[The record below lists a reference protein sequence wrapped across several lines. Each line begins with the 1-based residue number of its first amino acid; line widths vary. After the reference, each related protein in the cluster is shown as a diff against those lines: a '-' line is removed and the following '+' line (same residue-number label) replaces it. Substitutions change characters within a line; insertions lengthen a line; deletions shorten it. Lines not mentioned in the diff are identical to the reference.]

1 MHSNAIFML
10 RKLAAIVPNG
20 TMQFAFIV
28 NENNSNQSIHLIINQ
43 IQFIMKKKVFSLMMT
58 LLLAFMGVAKADV
71 VTIGDG
77 TGTYYY
83 APYNSLWGYSFVEQV
98 YTASEIGTAGTIN
111 AISFNMQ
118 STSASTNQVDVFMKN
133 VTRSNFSG
141 NTDWETVTAND
152 MVFSGTVTFNSGWTT
167 ITLDTPFAYN
177 GTSNLMI
184 GMHEYTSGYST
195 RYFYCTDVAGGLISG
210 HSDGENPNPYNMG
223 SFGGTTYVQN
233 YRANIQIDITPGE
246 GGDYEA
252 GLHTLA
258 YYDGAGAIED
268 QEELIDVL
276 HIVRPNG
283 AWMEP
288 YHFNL
293 YNDGA
298 ASVEVLVIDFL
309 HNNGYFTMESEVPF
323 TVANNGR
330 PGVDLYINTNDEWN
344 DTEAINSLLAVNT
357 NERSTHLYEIIAEP
371 YQPYCPDVVE
381 KAYNLGNLTQGIEWR
396 EYMSSLWDGPQG
408 QFELH
413 PNYDMPDFE
422 ENIPDGYDAVMKF
435 TVDRAMSLNA
445 RVVEGYEN
453 GKVALYAA
461 DFGGQPGPMADNY
474 YDERPMD
481 GGSSTPAG
489 PGFEAVIG
497 NEQSTSYFS
506 YFPFHVF
513 FNYSLGE
520 CLLTAAELQ
529 GSGVTTAPMTSLS
542 WDAYSVTSNQQ
553 QHNIKI
559 WMANVSDAALTTTS
573 HNTSGMT
580 LVFSGDYPL
589 PTVGWNEF
597 VFNQNNFAW
606 DGHSNILIVCQRNNG
621 AYNGRVEWR
630 SHNPGFVAVSYDYT
644 DGSAYNCESQTY
656 SMMTSST
663 SRPNIKL
670 RSNGGRDNRDAYT
683 YGFENGLDG
692 WTALDVNV
700 DGGTWVHSNNNPGGY
715 IDPSDEPYYPALAH
729 TGTGFAMC
737 YSFVDYDGAY
747 DTDSYLIS
755 PQQYTLDNNS
765 SISFWADNAN
775 DNYPESFSVCVSTA
789 ANPTASSFTQVWG
802 GEAKAGSH
810 DNATVR
816 ATNNRYENWRSHTVN
831 LGAYAGQTVWIA
843 FHDVN
848 YDEYEIWI
856 DDVTINAASG
866 TTPPTPPTP
875 PTPDVPEEFAEFS
888 AGPVIENLNVLP
900 GTYYLVASAT
910 EADFE
915 VEINVTDLPC
925 AAPAVAVYPLDNAE
939 GIAPTGVVLQ
949 WALDPNCTE
958 YRLVFS
964 STYWPEDNDHH
975 PSTIITEWTNQ
986 LATSYALPPLWNNT
1000 NYFWRIE
1007 QRVNGGEENG
1017 GCTTV
1022 GNVFGFTTH
1031 LNIPQALQANPTELF
1046 EGETTTLTWTAIQ
1059 DRTYRHYNIYKD
1071 GELIHSTADTP
1082 DPTSNCTWVVPA
1094 SELEYNMDG
1103 YVFYV
1108 TALYDEG
1115 ESAPSNSVEVKVSG
1129 YSATNGINGYVYEQ
1143 DYETPIPGVTVTV
1156 TGTDEFGDPHTY
1168 EATTNADGYYEMQVY
1183 VGTYTTAI
1191 ATCPGYQDATPY
1203 QNGPTFSV
1211 AHEAHH
1217 DNMNFMMD
1225 EEFNMPGMV
1234 CAETVYVPGVEGDT
1248 LVHIYWTS
1256 PFSASSSPFEVQIGE
1271 GTSTTGY
1278 FPFYTLYNYSVATAL
1293 YTAEELTA
1301 AGVTNAPMTSLSW
1314 YATNSIS
1321 ENQTGITIWMAN
1333 VDNTTAP
1340 TTSPLASGMTK
1351 VYTGSLNQPTPT
1363 GWVEF
1368 TFNEGTFAW
1377 DGTSNVMILVQRN
1390 CGDWT
1395 SSIQWRYTATSFSSM
1410 SYVYTD
1416 NAPYNVETTT
1426 YGLSTSTNRPNI
1438 IMKGGNRGTAELSRS
1453 LHHYNVYRTDCYNDG
1468 PYNSDN
1474 TEFLATVW
1482 VPDTAYFDVNWPD
1495 VEPGV
1500 YKWGVSAVYQGNRT
1514 VDYPWE
1520 ERESEIM
1527 WHTDCAPCID
1537 KDMQTDITVNV
1548 ICNSADSPEG
1558 TVVSFTNLNEGEQM
1572 NHPQPSITLDATGYQ
1587 AINPFRK
1594 GDYSVTVYL
1603 PGYELIVDE
1612 PVHIWGHTD
1621 LRYVLT
1627 EIIYGVKNLYV
1638 SRTGWAMWDAETW
1651 EDYPIPSG
1659 GGTTSSII
1667 DFETGDFSQFAF
1679 TNSVT
1684 YPWTVVNEGR
1694 GYCMKSGNGGVAS
1707 STSSIEASV
1716 NYTQAGTVEFDANCQ
1731 GEGTGTYW
1739 DHCDFY
1745 VDGSRVLY
1753 AGANLSGWNHYSYNV
1768 AAGQHTF
1775 RWEYTKDS
1783 SVNPTGDCFR
1793 VDNINFNM
1801 GGRSESADRHLEGF
1815 KIMCTSIDGQ
1825 PIFNHNT
1832 PVYRPF
1838 CQLTTV
1844 DPWSGQPT
1852 LIEGEHYLVKVST
1865 IYSTGES
1872 DWCEPVEWVYE
1883 PCDHWGPVDEVTVG
1897 TSTQGNHVEWVFE
1910 HGFNPYAPE
1919 GSGQGGDA
1927 SSFMEDCDAGMPAG
1941 WTNIDADGDGN
1952 VWVSSMTPGI
1962 YHNSGVDLTGTGH
1975 NASTAYVIS
1984 GSYANQTGAVL
1995 YPDNYLVSPEV
2006 TLGGSFSF
2014 FACAQDASY
2023 AAEHFGVAVS
2033 TNGSTSA
2040 ADFTTLQEWT
2050 LTAKNVGSVMSAGR
2064 SGANRAQ
2071 GNWYQ
2076 YTVDLSAYEGQT
2088 GYVAIRHFN
2097 CHDQFI
2103 LNVDDISMNAEN
2115 GAKGGEIGSAQPY
2128 QMVGANLE
2136 FNLNS
2141 IPNYNE
2147 RVYFLYNLYQDSRFD
2162 VVNAETTGRFLVSAD
2177 EAYTDLD
2184 VEEAFNDF
2192 REQNAAQFAMIDKVQ
2207 AAQLAGELKPALPSE
2222 FMQSLFTYDYIRS
2235 RENDMCATSD
2245 PICSDSTYV
2254 FPAPVGSQTSE
2265 SGPDYDCLYTQP
2277 RPVWY
2282 HFRIADPGA
2291 IQIYMHSNPQIDI
2304 DFCCWGPFDDPVT
2317 PCPYGLTEDKVVSCS
2332 YSASWNETCD
2342 IPATAQTGEYYIL
2355 VITNYNGGATNITFS
2370 QTGGSGTT
2378 DCGIVPSTDVD
2389 ILGFL
2394 ITQDGEYD
2402 TIVGPDVREYTDFG
2416 EFGEH
2421 EYCVRP
2427 IYPGLAQLPDS
2438 NFYFSMGCPV
2448 CMSTNGEIVETCDP
2462 GNAIYAE
2469 VNNTDDQVRI
2479 YWDEQPE
2486 PPTPAEG
2493 TTFVY
2498 DFENSSLDGLTLI
2511 DADGDGNNWML
2522 ASVAMSTGYG
2532 HNASVDMIL
2541 SKSYDNNTGV
2551 LYPDNY
2557 IVFPIATIV
2566 EGSTFSFWGCGQD
2579 ASYVAEHFGVAV
2591 STDGTNF
2598 TTIQEWTMAGKGAA
2612 KGVRDG
2618 RDQGTWHQFSV
2629 DLSDY
2634 AGQEIYIALRHFNC
2648 SDMFYLDID
2657 DVELSIAAKSTR
2669 DEIVGYN
2676 IYRSTDG
2683 INYDLIATVGADVYE
2698 YFDAPGAGTYYYQ
2711 VTAVYAS
2718 GCESEPAVSGINP
2731 EENFVMVGVTG
2742 VGEDNDNVNLFPNP
2756 TKGNVTI
2763 QAKDMNRITVV
2774 SVLGQVVFDTE
2785 LDQDEYILNMAQ
2797 FTNGMYM
2804 VRIYTDGGVTVK
2816 RVTVMH

>member
-1 MHSNAIFML
+1 
-10 RKLAAIVPNG
+10 
-20 TMQFAFIV
+20 
-28 NENNSNQSIHLIINQ
+28 
-43 IQFIMKKKVFSLMMT
+43 MKKKVFSLMMA
-58 LLLAFMGVAKADV
+58 LVLGLFGLAQAQVSLPYTEGFENGIGNWTVSFNSSLVSGSYGVHSGSYAFCFHWTTNPPQYLISPELTGADNGV
-71 VTIGDG
+71 EVSFYYYNQS
-77 TGTYYY
+77 TYYTET
-83 APYNSLWGYSFVEQV
+83 FQV
-98 YTASEIGTAGTIN
+98 
-111 AISFNMQ
+111 
-118 STSASTNQVDVFMKN
+118 
-133 VTRSNFSG
+133 
-141 NTDWETVTAND
+141 
-152 MVFSGTVTFNSGWTT
+152 
-167 ITLDTPFAYN
+167 
-177 GTSNLMI
+177 
-184 GMHEYTSGYST
+184 GYST
-195 RYFYCTDVAGGLISG
+195 TTNAVSAFTFVGSEITAPHEWTEYTETFPAGTKYVAIKNTSYDAYYMCVDDFTFTAVGGG
-210 HSDGENPNPYNMG
+210 
-223 SFGGTTYVQN
+223 Q
-233 YRANIQIDITPGE
+233 
-246 GGDYEA
+246 GGDQPAYER

-258 YYDGAGAIED
+258 TYGVGDNVD
-268 QEELIDVL
+268 ELIDVL
-276 HIVRPNG
+276 AIERPNG

-293 YNDGA
+293 YNDGD
-298 ASVEVLVIDFL
+298 ASVEVMVIDFL
-309 HNNGYFTMESEVPF
+309 HNNGYFTLESEVPF
-323 TVANNGR
+323 TLANNGR
-330 PGVDLYINTNDEWN
+330 PGVDLYLNTNRDWSE
-344 DTEAINSLLAVNT
+344 TEMIESLLAVNT
-357 NERSTHLYEIIAEP
+357 DERSTHLFEIVAAP
-371 YQPYCPDVVE
+371 YTPYCPDVVE
-381 KAYNLGNLTQGIEWR
+381 KAHDLGNLTQGIEWR
-396 EYMSSLWDGPQG
+396 EYMSTLWDGPAQ
-408 QFELH
+408 QFQLH
-413 PNYDMPDFE
+413 NNYDMPDFE

-435 TVDRAMSLNA
+435 KVDRAMSLNA

-461 DFGGQPGPMADNY
+461 NFGGEEGPMANNY
-474 YDERPMD
+474 YTERPMD
-481 GGSSTPAG
+481 GGGSTPSGA
-489 PGFEAVIG
+489 GFEAVIG
-497 NEQSTSYFS
+497 DETSTSTTY
-506 YFPFHVF
+506 YVPFATYYR
-513 FNYSLGE
+513 YSISESLYR
-520 CLLTAAELQ
+520 AAELQ
-529 GSGVTTAPMTSLS
+529 GAGVTTAPMTSVS
-542 WDAYSVTSNQQ
+542 WDATSVTSGA

-559 WMANVSDAALTTTS
+559 WMANVSYDVLTSTSYTT
-573 HNTSGMT
+573 NGMT
-580 LVFSGDYPL
+580 LVYSSGNDAITL
-589 PTVGWNEF
+589 NTGWNEF
-597 VFNQNNFAW
+597 VFNQGTFAW
-606 DGHSNILIVCQRNNG
+606 DGHSNILIAVQRNDGN
-621 AYNGRVEWR
+621 YVSSSSWR
-630 SHNPGFVAVSYDYT
+630 THNPGFLATIEEENDSE
-644 DGSAYNCESQTY
+644 GAYNIESQTY
-656 SMMTSST
+656 DMYTSS
-663 SRPNIKL
+663 SYRANIKFK
-670 RSNGGRDNRDAYT
+670 SNGGRADRDMFT
-683 YGFENGLDG
+683 YDFESGTMQG
-692 WTALDVNV
+692 WTTIDADGDGYNWNLHAPDPQYVGDLGHDDSDYYVNSASWSNNVVLYPDNYLVSPQVAL
-700 DGGTWVHSNNNPGGY
+700 GGTITFWAAAQ
-715 IDPSDEPYYPALAH
+715 DADFPSDKFGVA
-729 TGTGFAMC
+729 
-737 YSFVDYDGAY
+737 
-747 DTDSYLIS
+747 
-755 PQQYTLDNNS
+755 
-765 SISFWADNAN
+765 
-775 DNYPESFSVCVSTA
+775 VSTTSNTNA
-789 ANPTASSFTQVWG
+789 SAFTTLQSWTMTAKS
-802 GEAKAGSH
+802 AG
-810 DNATVR
+810 VR
-816 ATNNRYENWRSHTVN
+816 ADHNTRSGNRASGSWYEFTVD
-831 LGAYAGQTVWIA
+831 LSAYAGQTGYVAIRHFDCSDWFII
-843 FHDVN
+843 DV
-848 YDEYEIWI
+848 
-856 DDVTINAASG
+856 DDITI
-866 TTPPTPPTP
+866 TTPSTPVDPVDP
-875 PTPDVPEEFAEFS
+875 VDPINPNIPETFAEFS

-900 GTYYLVASAT
+900 GTYYLVASST
-910 EADFE
+910 DADYE

-925 AAPAVAVYPLDNAE
+925 AAPAVAVYPVDNAYDIE
-939 GIAPTGVVLQ
+939 PTGVVLRWQ
-949 WALDPNCTE
+949 LDPNCTE

-975 PSTIITEWTNQ
+975 PSTIITDWTNQ

-1022 GNVFGFTTH
+1022 GHVFGFTTS
-1031 LNIPQALQANPTELF
+1031 LNIPQNLRANPEQLF
-1046 EGETTTLTWTAIQ
+1046 EGETTTLSWTAIQ

-1094 SELEYNMDG
+1094 TELEYNMDG
-1103 YVFYV
+1103 YRFHV

-1115 ESAPSNSVEVKVSG
+1115 ESDPSNVVTVKVSG

-1143 DYETPIPGVTVTV
+1143 DGTTPIPGVTVTV
-1156 TGTDEFGDPHTY
+1156 TGTDEFGDSHTY
-1168 EATTNADGYYEMQVY
+1168 EATTNENGYYEMQVY
-1183 VGTYTTAI
+1183 VGEYTTAI

-1203 QNGPTFSV
+1203 QNGPNFFV

-1217 DNMNFMMD
+1217 DNMNFKMD

-1234 CAETVYVPGVEGDT
+1234 CAEPVYVPGVDGDT
-1248 LVHIYWTS
+1248 LIHIYWTS

-1278 FPFYTLYNYSVATAL
+1278 FPFYTLYNYSIATAL

-1301 AGVTNAPMTSLSW
+1301 AGVTSAPMTSLSW
-1314 YATNSIS
+1314 YATNSID
-1321 ENQTGITIWMAN
+1321 EAQNGITIWMAN
-1333 VDNTTAP
+1333 VENTTAP
-1340 TTSPLASGMTK
+1340 ATSPLASGMTK
-1351 VYTGSLNQPTPT
+1351 VYTGSVPAYAPT
-1363 GWVEF
+1363 GWMEF
-1368 TFNEGTFAW
+1368 TFNEESFSW
-1377 DGTSNVMILVQRN
+1377 DGQSNVMILVQRN
-1390 CGDWT
+1390 NGSWT
-1395 SSIQWRYTATSFSSM
+1395 SSIQWRYTAAGFNATS
-1410 SYVYTD
+1410 YAYTD
-1416 NAPYNVETTT
+1416 NAPYNAETTGYT
-1426 YGLSTSTNRPNI
+1426 LNTSANRPNI

-1572 NHPQPSITLDATGYQ
+1572 NHPQPSITLDGTGYQ

-1667 DFETGDFSQFAF
+1667 DFETGNFNQFAF
-1679 TNSVT
+1679 DNTIGTYHWSV
-1684 YPWTVVNEGR
+1684 VQEGNGG
-1694 GYCMKSGNGGVAS
+1694 GYCMKSGNGGVGG
-1707 STSSIEASV
+1707 STSTIEASV
-1716 NYTQAGTVEFDANCQ
+1716 NYTSAGTISFDLWSR
-1731 GEGTGTYW
+1731 GEGSSDTYDW
-1739 DHCDFY
+1739 DKSRFY
-1745 VDGSRVLY
+1745 IDGVRMFDY
-1753 AGANLSGWNHYSYNV
+1753 GAHSAWETYTHDV

-1775 RWEYTKDS
+1775 RWEYKKDG
-1783 SVNPTGDCFR
+1783 SVNPTGDCFL
-1793 VDNINFNM
+1793 VDNINFNI

-1815 KIMCTSIDGQ
+1815 KIMCTSIDGE

-1852 LIEGEHYLVKVST
+1852 LIEGEHYLVKVAT

-1897 TSTQGNHVEWVFE
+1897 TNTQGNHIEWVFE
-1910 HGFNPYAPE
+1910 HGYNPYAPD
-1919 GSGQGGDA
+1919 GGGQGGEA

-1962 YHNSGVDLTGTGH
+1962 YHNSGIDLTGTGH
-1975 NASTAYVIS
+1975 NSSTAYVIS
-1984 GSYANQTGAVL
+1984 GSYANQTYQAL
-1995 YPDNYLVSPEV
+1995 TPDNYLVSPEV
-2006 TLGGSFSF
+2006 TLGGTFSF
-2014 FACAQDASY
+2014 YACAQDANY

-2033 TNGSTSA
+2033 TTGNTAGS
-2040 ADFTTLQEWT
+2040 DFTTIQEWT
-2050 LTAKNVGSVMSAGR
+2050 LTAKNVGSVISAGR

-2071 GNWYQ
+2071 GNWYLF
-2076 YTVDLSAYEGQT
+2076 TADLSAYEGQT

-2097 CHDQFI
+2097 CTDQFI
-2103 LNVDDISMNAEN
+2103 LNVDDIAMNADR
-2115 GAKGGEIGSAQPY
+2115 GGDLGLVAGGQFYNQYAEDGIT
-2128 QMVGANLE
+2128 
-2136 FNLNS
+2136 LNFLALD
-2141 IPNYNE
+2141 NVDF
-2147 RVYFLYNLYQDSRFD
+2147 RAFMLYNITKDSRFSLMAD
-2162 VVNAETTGRFLVSAD
+2162 TQYGQFVLTPANETNNF
-2177 EAYTDLD
+2177 
-2184 VEEAFNDF
+2184 
-2192 REQNAAQFAMIDKVQ
+2192 M
-2207 AAQLAGELKPALPSE
+2207 SE
-2222 FMQSLFTYDYIRS
+2222 FESFYNDAEYRFSQLSKHDIYDRMNEWKNGVDSHNFLSITMDVALSNARV
-2235 RENDMCATSD
+2235 ENDQCINSL
-2245 PICSDSTYV
+2245 PFC
-2254 FPAPVGSQTSE
+2254 TSE
-2265 SGPDYDCLYTQP
+2265 MIEFEAASTSSTAQEEGMDDGCIGSSYNPSFYHMRIHTGGPF
-2277 RPVWY
+2277 VI
-2282 HFRIADPGA
+2282 HMEGHDPNNGTDR
-2291 IQIYMHSNPQIDI
+2291 DI
-2304 DFCCWGPFDDPVT
+2304 DFCMWGPYT
-2317 PCPYGLTEDKVVSCS
+2317 EQEITSGYACTHLTGDKIMDCN
-2332 YSASWNETCD
+2332 YSASYTEDCYLGYQEGQHQHSVGHGTVNYHMPEV
-2342 IPATAQTGEYYIL
+2342 GEYYVL
-2355 VITNYNGGATNITFS
+2355 MITNYSQQPCVINFTKTEGEGETDCEIVTPTNI
-2370 QTGGSGTT
+2370 
-2378 DCGIVPSTDVD
+2378 I
-2389 ILGFL
+2389 GFL

-2448 CMSTNGEIVETCDP
+2448 CMSTNGEIIETCDP

-2522 ASVAMSTGYG
+2522 SSSAMGTGYG
-2532 HNASVDMIL
+2532 NNGSIDMVF
-2541 SKSYDNNTGV
+2541 SQSYDNNTGV

-2557 IVFPIATIV
+2557 LVFPIATIV

-2598 TTIQEWTMAGKGAA
+2598 TTIQEWTMTAKSAA

-2618 RDQGTWHQFSV
+2618 RVQGTWHQFSV

-2634 AGQEIYIALRHFNC
+2634 AGQEIYIAIRHFNC

-2683 INYDLIATVGADVYE
+2683 ISYELIGTVAGDVYE

-2785 LDQDEYILNMAQ
+2785 LDQDEYVLNMAQ
-2797 FTNGMYM
+2797 FTTGMYM
-2804 VRIYTDGGVTVK
+2804 VRIYTNEGVTVK
-2816 RVTVMH
+2816 RVTVMK

>member
-1 MHSNAIFML
+1 
-10 RKLAAIVPNG
+10 
-20 TMQFAFIV
+20 
-28 NENNSNQSIHLIINQ
+28 
-43 IQFIMKKKVFSLMMT
+43 MKKKVFSLMMT

-71 VTIGDG
+71 VTVNDG
-77 TGTYYY
+77 TLTNEYLPLYGWWADYGAKSECIIPATTVGMSEMVGATISQMTFYSSTTSQAWGAQWQVFVKEVTNTTMSDLTGISGATTVYEGALSVVNGQMVVEFTTPYTYNGGNLLIGMYMTTGG
-83 APYNSLWGYSFVEQV
+83 SGVHTSFYGAQA
-98 YTASEIGTAGTIN
+98 ASGSG
-111 AISFNMQ
+111 FY
-118 STSASTNQVDVFMKN
+118 
-133 VTRSNFSG
+133 RYGSG
-141 NTDWETVTAND
+141 NS
-152 MVFSGTVTFNSGWTT
+152 SGSVQSFLPKTTFT
-167 ITLDTPFAYN
+167 
-177 GTSNLMI
+177 
-184 GMHEYTSGYST
+184 YT
-195 RYFYCTDVAGGLISG
+195 GGG
-210 HSDGENPNPYNMG
+210 
-223 SFGGTTYVQN
+223 Q
-233 YRANIQIDITPGE
+233 
-246 GGDYEA
+246 GGDQPVYES

-258 YYDGAGAIED
+258 TYGVGDNV
-268 QEELIDVL
+268 EELIDVL
-276 HIVRPNG
+276 AIERPNG

-293 YNDGA
+293 YNDGD
-298 ASVEVLVIDFL
+298 ASVEVMVIDFL
-309 HNNGYFTMESEVPF
+309 HNNGYFTLESEVPF
-323 TVANNGR
+323 TLANNGR
-330 PGVDLYINTNDEWN
+330 PGVDLYLNTNRDWSE
-344 DTEAINSLLAVNT
+344 TEMIESLLAVNT
-357 NERSTHLYEIIAEP
+357 DERSTHLFQIVAAP
-371 YQPYCPDVVE
+371 YTPYCPDVVE
-381 KAYNLGNLTQGIEWR
+381 KAHDLGNLTQGIEWR
-396 EYMSSLWDGPQG
+396 KSMSELWDGPAQ
-408 QFELH
+408 QFQLH
-413 PNYDMPDFE
+413 QNYDMPDFE

-435 TVDRAMSLNA
+435 KVDRAMSLNA

-461 DFGGQPGPMADNY
+461 NFGGEEGPMANNY
-474 YDERPMD
+474 YTERPMD
-481 GGSSTPAG
+481 GGGSTPSGA
-489 PGFEAVIG
+489 GFEAVIG
-497 NEQSTSYFS
+497 DETSTSTTY
-506 YFPFHVF
+506 YVPFATYYR
-513 FNYSLGE
+513 YSISESLYR
-520 CLLTAAELQ
+520 AAELQ
-529 GSGVTTAPMTSLS
+529 GAGVTTAPMTSVS
-542 WDAYSVTSNQQ
+542 WDATSVTSGA

-559 WMANVSDAALTTTS
+559 WMANVSYDVLTSTSYTT
-573 HNTSGMT
+573 NGMT
-580 LVFSGDYPL
+580 LVYSSGNDAITL
-589 PTVGWNEF
+589 NTGWNEF
-597 VFNQNNFAW
+597 VFNQGTFAW
-606 DGHSNILIVCQRNNG
+606 DGHSNILIAVQRNDGN
-621 AYNGRVEWR
+621 YVSSSSWR
-630 SHNPGFVAVSYDYT
+630 THNPGFLATIEEENDS
-644 DGSAYNCESQTY
+644 DGAYNIESQTY
-656 SMMTSST
+656 DMYTSS
-663 SRPNIKL
+663 SYRVNVKL
-670 RSNGGRDNRDAYT
+670 KSNGGREMYAVDNNARRVVDRDIQSIATPMVSYT
-683 YGFENGLDG
+683 EAVSEYAPNRGNATIILTTD
-692 WTALDVNV
+692 DVWQ
-700 DGGTWVHSNNNPGGY
+700 D
-715 IDPSDEPYYPALAH
+715 
-729 TGTGFAMC
+729 GTGYQMLLDADATAYGTIIPETGGLTSYGDASAATYAEFEYKIPTNADGSLTTSNMVLNE
-737 YSFVDYDGAY
+737 SVSIQIPAGTYDWCITNPTPGDRMWIA
-747 DTDSYLIS
+747 SAQGS
-755 PQQYTLDNNS
+755 VGGR
-765 SISFWADNAN
+765 ADNYEFEEGNIYEFHVYLLGNN
-775 DNYPESFSVCVSTA
+775 D
-789 ANPTASSFTQVWG
+789 
-802 GEAKAGSH
+802 
-810 DNATVR
+810 AT
-816 ATNNRYENWRSHTVN
+816 
-831 LGAYAGQTVWIA
+831 
-843 FHDVN
+843 
-848 YDEYEIWI
+848 
-856 DDVTINAASG
+856 DVTITADPYN
-866 TTPPTPPTP
+866 PPTPPTP
-875 PTPDVPEEFAEFS
+875 PTPDNPNIPETFAEFS

-900 GTYYLVASAT
+900 GTYYLVASST
-910 EADFE
+910 DADYE
-915 VEINVTDLPC
+915 VEINVEDLPC
-925 AAPAVAVYPLDNAE
+925 AAPALAVYPVDNAE

-975 PSTIITEWTNQ
+975 PSTIITDWTNQ

-1022 GNVFGFTTH
+1022 GHVYGFTTS
-1031 LNIPQALQANPTELF
+1031 LNIPQNLRANPEQLF
-1046 EGETTTLTWTAIQ
+1046 EGETTTLSWTAIQ

-1071 GELIHSTADTP
+1071 GELIYSTADTP

-1094 SELEYNMDG
+1094 TELEYNMDG
-1103 YVFYV
+1103 YRFHV

-1115 ESAPSNSVEVKVSG
+1115 ESDPSNVVTVKVSG

-1143 DYETPIPGVTVTV
+1143 DGTTPIPGVTVTV
-1156 TGTDEFGDPHTY
+1156 TGTDEFGDSHTY

-1203 QNGPTFSV
+1203 ENGPTFSV

-1217 DNMNFMMD
+1217 DNMNFKMD

-1234 CAETVYVPGVEGDT
+1234 CAEPVYVPGVDGDT
-1248 LVHIYWTS
+1248 LIHIYWTS

-1278 FPFYTLYNYSVATAL
+1278 FPFYTLYNYSIATAL

-1301 AGVTNAPMTSLSW
+1301 AGVTSAPMTSLSW
-1314 YATNSIS
+1314 YATNSID
-1321 ENQTGITIWMAN
+1321 EAQNGITIWMAN
-1333 VDNTTAP
+1333 VENTTAP
-1340 TTSPLASGMTK
+1340 ATSPLASGMTK
-1351 VYTGSLNQPTPT
+1351 VYTGSVPAYAPT
-1363 GWVEF
+1363 GWMEF
-1368 TFNEGTFAW
+1368 TFNEESFSW
-1377 DGTSNVMILVQRN
+1377 DGQSNVMILVQRN
-1390 CGDWT
+1390 NGSWT
-1395 SSIQWRYTATSFSSM
+1395 SSIQWRYTAAGFNATS
-1410 SYVYTD
+1410 YAYTD
-1416 NAPYNVETTT
+1416 NAPYNAETTGYT
-1426 YGLSTSTNRPNI
+1426 LNTSANRPNI

-1572 NHPQPSITLDATGYQ
+1572 NHPQPSITLDGTGYQ

-1594 GDYSVTVYL
+1594 GDYKVTVYL

-1667 DFETGDFSQFAF
+1667 DFETGNFNQFAF
-1679 TNSVT
+1679 DNTIGTYHWSV
-1684 YPWTVVNEGR
+1684 VQEGNGG
-1694 GYCMKSGNGGVAS
+1694 GYCMKSGNGGVGG
-1707 STSSIEASV
+1707 STSTIEASV
-1716 NYTQAGTVEFDANCQ
+1716 NYTSAGTISFDLWSR
-1731 GEGTGTYW
+1731 GEGSTDTYDW
-1739 DHCDFY
+1739 DKSRFY
-1745 VDGSRVLY
+1745 IDGVRMIDY
-1753 AGANLSGWNHYSYNV
+1753 GAHSAWETYTHDV

-1775 RWEYTKDS
+1775 RWEYKKDS
-1783 SVNPTGDCFR
+1783 SVNPTGDCFL
-1793 VDNINFNM
+1793 VDNINFNI

-1815 KIMCTSIDGQ
+1815 KIMCTSIDGE

-1852 LIEGEHYLVKVST
+1852 LIEGEHYLVKVAT

-1897 TSTQGNHVEWVFE
+1897 TNTQGNHIEWVFE
-1910 HGFNPYAPE
+1910 HGYNPYAPD
-1919 GSGQGGDA
+1919 GGGQGGGEA
-1927 SSFMEDCDAGMPAG
+1927 SSFTVDFEGGMPEG
-1941 WTNIDADGDGN
+1941 WTTIDANNDGFNWMLASAYTYSDITN
-1952 VWVSSMTPGI
+1952 E
-1962 YHNSGVDLTGTGH
+1962 GH
-1975 NASTAYVIS
+1975 NASHDYLIS
-1984 GSYANQTGAVL
+1984 ESYDNGT
-1995 YPDNYLVSPEV
+1995 YSPITPDNYFVSPLVSV
-2006 TLGGSFSF
+2006 VNGSTFSF
-2014 FACAQDASY
+2014 WATDGNDSY
-2023 AAEHFGVAVS
+2023 GAEHFGVAVS
-2033 TNGSTSA
+2033 TTGNTNAS
-2040 ADFTTLQEWT
+2040 DFTTIAEWT
-2050 LTAKNVGSVMSAGR
+2050 LLSKDGAKEGGQR
-2064 SGANRAQ
+2064 QLIDGI
-2071 GNWYQ
+2071 WYQ
-2076 YTVDLSAYEGQT
+2076 KTVDLSAYAGQDI
-2088 GYVAIRHFN
+2088 YIAVRHFN
-2097 CHDQFI
+2097 CNDQWI
-2103 LNVDDISMNAEN
+2103 LCVDDFELTT
-2115 GAKGGEIGSAQPY
+2115 GAKGGDLGFTTGGSFYNQYAED
-2128 QMVGANLE
+2128 GIT
-2136 FNLNS
+2136 LNFLALD
-2141 IPNYNE
+2141 NVDF
-2147 RVYFLYNLYQDSRFD
+2147 RAFMLYNITKDSRFSLMAD
-2162 VVNAETTGRFLVSAD
+2162 TQYGQFVLTPANETNNF
-2177 EAYTDLD
+2177 
-2184 VEEAFNDF
+2184 
-2192 REQNAAQFAMIDKVQ
+2192 M
-2207 AAQLAGELKPALPSE
+2207 SE
-2222 FMQSLFTYDYIRS
+2222 FESFYNDAEYRFSQLSKHDIYDRMNEWKNGVDSHNFLSITMDVALSNARV
-2235 RENDMCATSD
+2235 ENDQCINSL
-2245 PICSDSTYV
+2245 PFC
-2254 FPAPVGSQTSE
+2254 TSE
-2265 SGPDYDCLYTQP
+2265 MIEFEAASTSSTAQEEGMDDGCIGSSYNPSF
-2277 RPVWY
+2277 Y
-2282 HFRIADPGA
+2282 HMRIHTGGSFVIHMEGHDPNNGT
-2291 IQIYMHSNPQIDI
+2291 NRDI
-2304 DFCCWGPFDDPVT
+2304 DFCMWGPYT
-2317 PCPYGLTEDKVVSCS
+2317 EQEITSGYACTHLTGDKIMDCN
-2332 YSASWNETCD
+2332 YSASYTEDCYLGYQEGQHQHSVGHGTVNYHMPEV
-2342 IPATAQTGEYYIL
+2342 GEYYVL
-2355 VITNYNGGATNITFS
+2355 MITNYS
-2370 QTGGSGTT
+2370 QQPCVINFTKTEGEGET
-2378 DCGIVPSTDVD
+2378 DCEIVTPTAD
-2389 ILGFL
+2389 IIGFL

-2448 CMSTNGEIVETCDP
+2448 CMSTNGEIIETCDP

-2522 ASVAMSTGYG
+2522 ASSAMGTGYG
-2532 HNASVDMIL
+2532 NNGSIDMVF
-2541 SKSYDNNTGV
+2541 SQSYDNNTGV

-2557 IVFPIATIV
+2557 LVFPIATIV

-2579 ASYVAEHFGVAV
+2579 AGYVAEHFGVAV

-2598 TTIQEWTMAGKGAA
+2598 TTIQEWTMTAKSAA

-2618 RDQGTWHQFSV
+2618 RVQGTWHQFSV

-2634 AGQEIYIALRHFNC
+2634 AGQEIYIAIRHFNC

-2683 INYDLIATVGADVYE
+2683 ISYELIGTVAGDVYE

-2785 LDQDEYILNMAQ
+2785 LDQDEYVLNMAQ
-2797 FTNGMYM
+2797 FTTGMYM
-2804 VRIYTDGGVTVK
+2804 VRIYTNEGVTVK
-2816 RVTVMH
+2816 RVTVMK